1 MAENLQHEHYIK
13 PYSGGPLEHDKCI
26 LRSHYLLVFHRLL
39 SSGWWNSHQN
49 KLHCLQRAPSS
60 PNYQWE
66 QGNQMRG
73 KLCLQGHGWHNNIE
87 HRTVQRSRNDN
98 ATVWDIITSFPQV
111 KQETYQE
118 PHFIGYCYRPCTHIM
133 VHVIL
138 LWGYIHSLIY
148 GCLRARQ
155 FLWLACSFRLWKC
168 YRLLYLFPF
177 ETSLHSFFKS
187 YAT

>member
-1 MAENLQHEHYIK
+1 MNITLSPIQEGNWNMI
-13 PYSGGPLEHDKCI
+13 S
-26 LRSHYLLVFHRLL
+26 VFRGAKISLCFIICSQL
-39 SSGWWNSHQN
+39 GDETFDQN